1 MIKKFFKYTILLLSL
16 FATCI
21 LVSCDSSKSTMS
33 GGFINYYVPPATT
46 TTSDNY
52 EGERYNR
59 TDTAVVISVDTTNE
73 KITFQSVS
81 GGKNYYLYYSGGTEI
96 YGEEGSSYV
105 ISQISV
111 GEVVDLYYISGTQK
125 LVKMQVSPDYW
136 RNSNGVR
143 LSLNEDKAIITFGGS
158 TYTYDSDLVVMS
170 GGASIDVSEILKFD
184 EFTAIGKDNKIYSII
199 INKGHGY
206 VKFTDGDDFIDGIIE
221 VGAVTSAVIEEEEM
235 VLAVPEGTYTVY
247 VSSGDNGGSAEVTV
261 EKDET
266 IPLSLLQF
274 KKEGSK
280 TGLVNLV
287 ITPDDAVVYID
298 DIRTDYSEKLTLSYG
313 THTIEVTST
322 EYDSYEGELVIDS
335 AYSTFNIDLTATSED
350 ETDSDSDS
358 DDTTTTTT
366 IVDSD
371 HYIYITCLTSD
382 ATVYFDGV
390 SSGTSPVVLQKVTGT
405 HTIILVADGYETAS
419 YTIEIEDDDADVV
432 KVYPALT
439 AEDDE

>member
-1 MIKKFFKYTILLLSL
+1 
-16 FATCI
+16 
-21 LVSCDSSKSTMS
+21 
-33 GGFINYYVPPATT
+33 
-46 TTSDNY
+46 
-52 EGERYNR
+52 
-59 TDTAVVISVDTTNE
+59 
-73 KITFQSVS
+73 
-81 GGKNYYLYYSGGTEI
+81 
-96 YGEEGSSYV
+96 
-105 ISQISV
+105 
-111 GEVVDLYYISGTQK
+111 
-125 LVKMQVSPDYW
+125 MQVSPDYW

-366 IVDSD
+366 IVDLD